1 MTGSLGSKEPGRSE
15 AGRTFCLAGIESER
29 WKMLKNAVRLQGDSG
44 CHVEFR
50 LYPEG
55 RGAIG
60 STWRGKTAVIFM
72 SHKDHG
78 GGDVSCE

>member
-15 AGRTFCLAGIESER
+15 AGGTFCLAGIESER

-55 RGAIG
+55 NGEPSAALGEGRL
-60 STWRGKTAVIFM
+60 R
-72 SHKDHG
+72 
-78 GGDVSCE
+78 SCSCLIKITVVAT